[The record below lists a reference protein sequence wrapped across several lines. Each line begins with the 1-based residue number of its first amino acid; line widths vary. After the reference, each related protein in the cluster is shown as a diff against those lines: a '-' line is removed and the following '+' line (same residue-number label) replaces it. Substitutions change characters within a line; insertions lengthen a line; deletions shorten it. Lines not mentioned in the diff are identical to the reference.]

1 MSFKLHA
8 KYCIGFLQYT
18 VSTYIHANEQ
28 KETKTYKYLRN
39 FQGQI
44 LISFSSLNSKS
55 VGGKKVCDVLSLPR
69 HSHSQSDTYRDESEV
84 HLRHALR
91 GRHLQLD
98 LELVGGEVEGGR
110 DLAPLQVD
118 REQQLAALARAV
130 RALVRQEVQVLAHE
144 VEALVRLQPETF
156 GSAKRLN
163 ELPADVLMSRE
174 GTICHVLKA
183 DILKCHYTAFRA
195 KGSGDKTNPRLTPPR
210 AAERAGKN
218 ICTDEKY

>member
-1 MSFKLHA
+1 M
-8 KYCIGFLQYT
+8 
-18 VSTYIHANEQ
+18 
-28 KETKTYKYLRN
+28 
-39 FQGQI
+39 
-44 LISFSSLNSKS
+44 
-55 VGGKKVCDVLSLPR
+55 GGKKVCDVLSLPR

-130 RALVRQEVQVLAHE
+130 RALVRQEIQVLAHE

>member
-1 MSFKLHA
+1 MMSLQNA
-8 KYCIGFLQYT
+8 WKYCIGFLQYT
-18 VSTYIHANEQ
+18 VSTDIHANEQ

-69 HSHSQSDTYRDESEV
+69 HRQSDTYRDESEV

-130 RALVRQEVQVLAHE
+130 RALVRQEIQVLAHE